1 MPLPPPTDREL
12 LTRRTITC
20 EGHRRADGLFD
31 VEGHLVDTRGY
42 VHEYGSRPPIPPGG
56 PIHEMRVRM
65 TVDSGGRIVAILAA
79 TDSAPYLAICR
90 EVVPNL
96 ERLVGLKIAGGFKQ
110 AMRERVGSTD
120 GCTHIVTL
128 LEAMANNA
136 VQTLAA
142 SVREQGS
149 GAVYARFGLRDQTRH
164 PLLDT
169 CHTYAASSPVVASL
183 WPEHHRPAAADAAAE
198 GPAGD

>member
-1 MPLPPPTDREL
+1 MPLPPPPVEREL

-20 EGHRRADGLFD
+20 EGYRRTDDLFD
-31 VEGHLVDTRGY
+31 VEGRLVDTRGF
-42 VHEYGSRPPIPPGG
+42 VHDYGSRPPIPPGG
-56 PIHEMRVRM
+56 PIHEMVVRM
-65 TVDSGGRIVAILAA
+65 TLDSGGQIVAMTAA

-110 AMRERVGSTD
+110 AMRERVGRTD

-142 SVREQGS
+142 SVRKEGS
-149 GAVYARFGLRDQTRH
+149 GAVYARFGLRDRNRH

-169 CHTYAASSPVVASL
+169 CHTYAAGSPVVAKL
-183 WPEHHRPAAADAAAE
+183 WPELHRPRQGAVDE
-198 GPAGD
+198 PALD